1 MKVNSPPQKVS
12 LSRLENDA
20 DDVLKLLNNV
30 PLAITKHDKTVAYL
44 IPADTYRILL
54 QNSELNHQT
63 SGLLNIR
70 AT

>member
-1 MKVNSPPQKVS
+1 MKANSLSQKVS
-12 LSRLENDA
+12 LSRLRNDA
-20 DDVLKLLNNV
+20 DDVLKLLNDE
-30 PLAITKHDKTVAYL
+30 PLAITKYGKTVAYL

-54 QNSELNHQT
+54 QNSELNHQA